1 MLSKYLSELRGGG
14 WVIFFPAVKV
24 RILSLY
30 LTQGSHTGR
39 QEHSADKSPDSN
51 CRATGTAATKG
62 EQNYLINYR

>member
-24 RILSLY
+24 RIY

-62 EQNYLINYR
+62 EQNYLINYK